1 MHTTAA
7 RIPRPGA
14 DALQWWGGLMTRP
27 EPSGP
32 GAMSMFATLTGV
44 AVMIAV
50 LVAGGVGLGYLLD
63 QAVGTGVFVFAGLVL
78 GVLVAFL
85 ATRSIVKRYFGS

>member
-7 RIPRPGA
+7 R
-14 DALQWWGGLMTRP
+14 LGGIMTRP

-32 GAMSMFATLTGV
+32 GAMSMFATLTGI

-50 LVAGGVGLGYLLD
+50 LVAGGTGLGYLLD
-63 QAVGTGVFVFAGLVL
+63 QALDTGVFVFVGLVL
-78 GVLVAFL
+78 GVVAAWL

>member
-7 RIPRPGA
+7 R
-14 DALQWWGGLMTRP
+14 LGGMMTRP

-32 GAMSMFATLTGV
+32 GALSMFGTLTGV

-50 LVAGGVGLGYLLD
+50 LVAGGAGLGYLAD
-63 QAVGTGVFVFAGLVL
+63 QALGTSVLVIVGLFVGAA
-78 GVLVAFL
+78 VAFL